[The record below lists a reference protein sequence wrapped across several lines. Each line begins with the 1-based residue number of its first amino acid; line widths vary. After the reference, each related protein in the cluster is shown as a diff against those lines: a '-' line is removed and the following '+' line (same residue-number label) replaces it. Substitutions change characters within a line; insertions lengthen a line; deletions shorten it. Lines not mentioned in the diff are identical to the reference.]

1 MSVCPSVR
9 LHVRVLMSDVTVSSE
24 HFFPQIW
31 VRVIYCRNH
40 LFAGQ
45 AVEADR
51 LAPVRH
57 TEDVVGLVLA
67 RVPGQPPN
75 GARLQMIISHLNA
88 IVVVSANYIE

>member
-1 MSVCPSVR
+1 
-9 LHVRVLMSDVTVSSE
+9 MSDVTVSSE

-75 GARLQMIISHLNA
+75 GARLPMTISHG
-88 IVVVSANYIE
+88 IVVVPAILHILYFQAEELQGVH